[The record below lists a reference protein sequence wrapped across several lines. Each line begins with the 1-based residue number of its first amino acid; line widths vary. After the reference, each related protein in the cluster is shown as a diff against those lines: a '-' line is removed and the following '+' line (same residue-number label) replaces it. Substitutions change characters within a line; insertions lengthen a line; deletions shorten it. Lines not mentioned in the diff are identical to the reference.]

1 MTWSTETDDPGAA
14 PPLEPGPE
22 PRSELVENME
32 ALRSLPMFAGVPFE
46 IIKLHAYTAQRWR
59 VPAGS
64 PVFRQGTPAERAHMI
79 LAGRVR
85 LTARRKN
92 GTFTLQELDA
102 GDFFGYMSLLAEYE
116 WPLGAEAI
124 TDTELLLLDRKSFRR
139 ILTRFPEQ
147 CLRIV
152 ERLVQMRIRRMREH
166 LGVLLDTISDAD
178 HAAAIYAM
186 ES

>member
-1 MTWSTETDDPGAA
+1 
-14 PPLEPGPE
+14 
-22 PRSELVENME
+22 
-32 ALRSLPMFAGVPFE
+32 
-46 IIKLHAYTAQRWR
+46 
-59 VPAGS
+59 
-64 PVFRQGTPAERAHMI
+64 
-79 LAGRVR
+79 
-85 LTARRKN
+85 
-92 GTFTLQELDA
+92 LDA

-124 TDTELLLLDRKSFRR
+124 TDTELLLLDRESFRR

>member
-1 MTWSTETDDPGAA
+1 
-14 PPLEPGPE
+14 
-22 PRSELVENME
+22 ME

-64 PVFRQGTPAERAHMI
+64 PIFRQGTPAERAHLI
-79 LAGRVR
+79 LDGRVR
-85 LTARRKN
+85 LRAERD
-92 GTFTLQELDA
+92 GHIVTLQKLET
-102 GDFFGYMSLLAEYE
+102 GDFFGYMSLLAEYP

-124 TDTELLLLDRKSFRR
+124 GDTELLLLDRESFRR

>member
-1 MTWSTETDDPGAA
+1 
-14 PPLEPGPE
+14 
-22 PRSELVENME
+22 ME
-32 ALRSLPMFAGVPFE
+32 ALRALPMFAGVPFE

-59 VPAGS
+59 IPAGS
-64 PVFRQGTPAERAHMI
+64 PIFRQGTPAERAHMI

-92 GTFTLQELDA
+92 GTFTLQELDP

-124 TDTELLLLDRKSFRR
+124 TDTELLLLDRESFRR

-178 HAAAIYAM
+178 QAAAIYAM